1 MIGEHKLEVVVTA
14 LPDDFH
20 FSQASLQDYV
30 ECRRRFQLRYLLRQA
45 WPALEAEPA
54 LENERRLQMGGAFH
68 HLVQQH
74 LLGLPVE
81 RLSSMVAA
89 RKDAGEEVKRWWS
102 NYLQFGQDLAGLREA
117 PDLQVYPETG
127 LSAPFQNYGL
137 VAKYD
142 LIAITTEG
150 RAIIFDWKT
159 SRKRPGRKRLASRLQ
174 TRLYPYLLVRAGAH
188 LNRGTDF
195 QPDQIEMIYW
205 YPEFPNEPERFPY
218 SVAGYQEDGDYLA
231 SLVAEIEGL
240 QEDEYY
246 LTTHV
251 ERCRFCT
258 YRSLCERGVKAG
270 TLEEMEARLD
280 YDEDGEGLSADF
292 DLDFEQIA
300 EVEF

>member
-1 MIGEHKLEVVVTA
+1 LEVVVTA
-14 LPDDFH
+14 LPYDFH

-54 LENERRLQMGGAFH
+54 LENERRLQMGAAFH
-68 HLVQQH
+68 QLVQQH
-74 LLGLPVE
+74 TLGLPAE

-89 RKDAGEEVKRWWS
+89 RKDAGNELERWWS
-102 NYLQFGQDLAGLREA
+102 SYVQSGQELAGLRDVPGLE
-117 PDLQVYPETG
+117 VCPETS
-127 LSAPFQNYGL
+127 LSAPFQNYRL

-142 LIAITTEG
+142 LIAVTPQG
-150 RAIIFDWKT
+150 QVAIFDWKT
-159 SRKRPGRKRLASRLQ
+159 SRKKPRRKWLAGRLQ
-174 TRLYPYLLVRAGAH
+174 TRLYPYLLVQAGAH
-188 LNRGTDF
+188 LNQGSAF
-195 QPDQIEMIYW
+195 QSDQVEMIYW
-205 YPEFPNEPERFPY
+205 YPEFPSQPERFPY
-218 SVAGYQEDGDYLA
+218 SAERCQEDGEYLA
-231 SLVAEIEGL
+231 SLVGEIEDL
-240 QEDEYY
+240 EEDEFY

-270 TLEEMEARLD
+270 ELDEMEAGLD
-280 YDEDGEGLSADF
+280 LGEAGEESGEDF